1 MEYKDFCEKYD
12 TKDFE
17 KLAREYTKMYGTGV
31 NVLSNS
37 ENKTKNFL
45 QAYENLLDILF
56 ELCKNIDKNF
66 EKLKEKNSVKNIKN
80 CVKNLCKIYQKI
92 DGNFYFS
99 TSKCRVNFD
108 VKKCQKNGK
117 IFDEILDKIK
127 GVFLTNFDLLNCD
140 EKGVFFDN
148 IFDLIKYIFLIDF

>member
-17 KLAREYTKMYGTGV
+17 KLAREYTKMYGAGV

-66 EKLKEKNSVKNIKN
+66 EKLK
-80 CVKNLCKIYQKI
+80 
-92 DGNFYFS
+92 
-99 TSKCRVNFD
+99 
-108 VKKCQKNGK
+108 
-117 IFDEILDKIK
+117 
-127 GVFLTNFDLLNCD
+127 
-140 EKGVFFDN
+140 
-148 IFDLIKYIFLIDF
+148 YIFTSGEHSMGSSAPHDT